1 MHQIQLPDH
10 VWNDVEE
17 GTEALL
23 DEWLV
28 KEGDNVSEGQV
39 LGVAELVKTA
49 HEITAPV
56 AGKLASIKVES
67 QATFGRDAILAVVEP

>member
-1 MHQIQLPDH
+1 MSQIQLPES
-10 VWNDVEE
+10 VWSDVEE

-28 KEGDNVSEGQV
+28 KIGDTVSEGQV
-39 LGVAELVKTA
+39 LGVAELVKTS

-56 AGKLASIKVES
+56 AGKVVALNVAA
-67 QATFGRDAILAVVEP
+67 QTTFGRGVVVAEIQP